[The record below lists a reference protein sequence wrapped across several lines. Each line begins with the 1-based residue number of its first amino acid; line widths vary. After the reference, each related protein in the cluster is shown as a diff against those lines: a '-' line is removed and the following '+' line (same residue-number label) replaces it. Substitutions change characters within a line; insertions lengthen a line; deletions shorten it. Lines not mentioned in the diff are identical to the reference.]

1 MNLSLTI
8 PGNPVGK
15 QRPRFVRTGRF
26 VRTYNQPATVN
37 YEALVK
43 QTFAAKYTDFVPIPG
58 PVRMI
63 LSIYLMPPRE
73 TQRKL
78 KKAIRVYPT
87 IRPDL
92 DNIIKT
98 CADALNGL
106 AYVDDKQIISVY
118 AEKKYSLR
126 PCVEIIVAEP

>member
-1 MNLSLTI
+1 MNISLTI
-8 PGNPVGK
+8 PGPPVGK
-15 QRPRFVRTGRF
+15 HRARVCRNGHAFT
-26 VRTYNQPATVN
+26 PAKAVN

-43 QTFAAKYTDFVPIPG
+43 QTFAAKYPDFVPMPG

-63 LSIYLMPPRE
+63 LSIYLMPSKK

-78 KKAIRVYPT
+78 KEGIRVYPT
-87 IRPDL
+87 IKPDISNVL
-92 DNIIKT
+92 KSIE
-98 CADALNGL
+98 DALNGL

-118 AEKKYSLR
+118 AEKKYSQR